1 MANKQT
7 FLTQEAYDKY
17 SEEYEYLVNEK
28 RGEIAQKIE
37 VARSYGDLSENSEYD
52 EAKNE
57 QAITESRISQLESL
71 LKHAV
76 IRSAFDQGTEHIQL
90 FSKVKIHDYDLDED
104 MTYQIVSTKEADPF
118 DGKLSDESPVGQALL
133 GHQVGD
139 EVDEALVHAEHH
151 GHGAAADARN
161 DVGQAEHDAGD
172 EVVEMMKHVLPPENM
187 K

>member
-139 EVDEALVHAEHH
+139 EVD
-151 GHGAAADARN
+151 
-161 DVGQAEHDAGD
+161 
-172 EVVEMMKHVLPPENM
+172 VETPNGTIKFKILEIME
-187 K
+187 